1 MCREISFPA
10 VYHGIPVYR
19 YTVKKW
25 QIGQITGKKAGI
37 PVNLLPVLERLYR
50 YLIDYIGVDLYYTA
64 AAWKAYNTENPIQI
78 PDFLTLISTSLAWA
92 YSQLFRGRYISGGRT
107 FHWEKSF
114 SRGEVFF
121 RGRGQF
127 QEERFFQRKRYISG
141 GEVFFRGIDLFQR
154 DRSISGGEVFSTGR
168 GLF

>member
-64 AAWKAYNTENPIQI
+64 AAWKAYNTENPFKFPISSLSYLRHSQGI
-78 PDFLTLISTSLAWA
+78 LTTFQGEV
-92 YSQLFRGRYISGGRT
+92 YFRG
-107 FHWEKSF
+107 EDF
-114 SRGEVFF
+114 SLGEVFF
-121 RGRGQF
+121 KGRG
-127 QEERFFQRKRYISG
+127 
-141 GEVFFRGIDLFQR
+141 LFQGE
-154 DRSISGGEVFSTGR
+154 RSISGGEVNFRRRGFFRGR
-168 GLF
+168 GIFQGERSFSEG